1 MTIQLKASD
10 SFISILTKVKSV
22 KALILCEGSSD
33 AETLKSLARRLGL
46 KLDNTA
52 ITDAEGI
59 SVLSENLLPA
69 LLALIVGKVV
79 SRPKPIAT
87 IIDADRAAPREKARN
102 LANSLEAR
110 GYRILEDKPVC
121 NNVWNLKIRRDND
134 EVHILVAIN
143 GVFQEP
149 FTTFETHELEDHFA
163 YLKLLENKLTRE
175 DVLRAKR
182 ARELVTPDDL
192 KILNNADIVHIR
204 EAFQHMTCLLSAIA
218 STPSLSN
225 HLQTGT

>member
-1 MTIQLKASD
+1 MAIQLKVSD
-10 SFISILTKVKSV
+10 SFISILTKVKNV

-33 AETLKSLARRLGL
+33 AETLKSLAKRLGL

-59 SVLSENLLPA
+59 SVLSEHLLPA
-69 LLALIVGKVV
+69 LLALIIGKVI

-87 IIDADRAAPREKARN
+87 IIDADRASPQEKIRN
-102 LANSLEAR
+102 LANSIEAR
-110 GYRILEDKPVC
+110 EYRILENKPVC
-121 NNVWNLKIRRDND
+121 NNVWSLKIRRGDD
-134 EVHILVAIN
+134 EIPVFVAVN

-149 FTTFETHELEDHFA
+149 FTTFETHELEDHFV
-163 YLKLLENKLTRE
+163 YLKLLENKLAKE
-175 DVLRAKR
+175 DVLRARR

-192 KILNNADIVHIR
+192 EMLNNADIVHIR

-218 STPSLSN
+218 STPTLSN
-225 HLQTGT
+225 QTGI